1 MPARPLSGGP
11 VAGQSPQWAFPPIL
25 PNLTRRAQETGLR
38 MVVYH
43 ADRLQEG
50 IDNGRADEAKP
61 APLEILRDPV
71 AQRRARRDVRPPA
84 WAIEQGL
91 AVDEGPQ
98 VAVKGSV
105 LAPY

>member
-1 MPARPLSGGP
+1 MPAWPLSGDP
-11 VAGQSPQWAFPPIL
+11 VAGRSPTWASPTIL

-50 IDNGRADEAKP
+50 IDDGRAHEAKP
-61 APLEILRDPV
+61 ASLKILRDPI
-71 AQRRARRDVRPPA
+71 AQLRARRDMRA
-84 WAIEQGL
+84 SARAIEQGL

-98 VAVKGSV
+98 VAVK
-105 LAPY
+105 